1 LPQVDGPVYLSGQK
15 RRVTVHIKRE
25 LRRRPAVEPV
35 IGHAKG
41 EHRMGRNYLAG
52 QQGDAA
58 NAVLAAAGYNFR
70 RLLAWLE
77 LWLSAFLFAMARPAA
92 SRNQPVVA

>member
-1 LPQVDGPVYLSGQK
+1 
-15 RRVTVHIKRE
+15 
-25 LRRRPAVEPV
+25 
-35 IGHAKG
+35 
-41 EHRMGRNYLAG
+41 MGRNYLAG

-77 LWLSAFLFAMARPAA
+77 LWLSAFLFAMARPAT
-92 SRNQPVVA
+92 SRNHPVVA